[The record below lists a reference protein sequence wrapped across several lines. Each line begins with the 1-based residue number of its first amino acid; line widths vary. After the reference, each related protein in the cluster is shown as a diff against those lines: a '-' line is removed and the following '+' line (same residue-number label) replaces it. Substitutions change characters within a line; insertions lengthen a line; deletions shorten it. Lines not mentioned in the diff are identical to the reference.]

1 MQTSPHTTR
10 QGFTLIE
17 LLMVVSIISII
28 ASIAI
33 AVLGTARDGAR
44 NVDRNEV
51 ARQYIIALGLYQNTY
66 GVYPTGGCSVG
77 SNCGGDAVWVCLGDH
92 PSNTC
97 HVFESHSENS
107 TTNTQISEFIPALP
121 ALTDPVVTT
130 SQTFTGLAY
139 GCTEDSGDDACKAY
153 RLSWV
158 LEGGADDVECYGGA
172 TETDATAVTIC
183 TFSTE

>member
-1 MQTSPHTTR
+1 MKPLSHSHR
-10 QGFTLIE
+10 RGFTLIE

-28 ASIAI
+28 ASITI
-33 AVLGTARDGAR
+33 ATLNSARDSAR
-44 NVDRNEV
+44 NVDRNEI

-77 SNCGGDAVWVCLGDH
+77 ANCGGDAVWVCLGDQ
-92 PSNTC
+92 PSNSC
-97 HVFESHSENS
+97 HVFEAHSENS
-107 TTNTQISEFIPALP
+107 TTNSQISEFIPALP

-139 GCTEDSGDDACKAY
+139 GCTEDTGSDACKSY
-153 RLSWV
+153 RMSWV
-158 LEGGADDVECYGGA
+158 LEGSAEEVECYGGA